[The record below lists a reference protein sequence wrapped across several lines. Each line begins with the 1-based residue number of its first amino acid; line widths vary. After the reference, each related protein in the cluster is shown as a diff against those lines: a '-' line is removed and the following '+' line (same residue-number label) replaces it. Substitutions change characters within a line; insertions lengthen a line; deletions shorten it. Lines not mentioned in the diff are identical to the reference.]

1 MWAVISRGVGGVGHH
16 LGSDEIFHLARL
28 VCTCR
33 MARDV
38 TQGRVLLQVPNP
50 CYIPLSLYTLTG
62 LSHSCRVHQTIKH
75 ERGDSGLVGRTILF
89 RARESP
95 SSHWVAG
102 VVTGVKSVQHA
113 IGCGTTAA
121 ARVQIER
128 AKGGSVTTRSARA
141 SHARISTTTTTSHQV
156 AVYWPREGSCNQ
168 LQQLMESYFFV
179 TARTVFN
186 EEIHCVHVV
195 S

>member
-1 MWAVISRGVGGVGHH
+1 MDVVGVLAQSASQFPYCDVGIRG
-16 LGSDEIFHLARL
+16 R
-28 VCTCR
+28 C
-33 MARDV
+33 
-38 TQGRVLLQVPNP
+38 
-50 CYIPLSLYTLTG
+50 
-62 LSHSCRVHQTIKH
+62 HSCKSCRTLYV
-75 ERGDSGLVGRTILF
+75 RGDRGLMGRTILF

-95 SSHWVAG
+95 SSPWVAG

-113 IGCGTTAA
+113 IGCDTTAA

-168 LQQLMESYFFV
+168 LQQLLETYFFV

-186 EEIHCVHVV
+186 EESHCVHVV